1 MGLAV
6 QLASLLSFRNRL
18 LLPTL
23 DEANLGAARVDPLTF
38 REKPVRLFLV
48 PPLPT
53 RPIMLMH
60 VDLRSKA
67 YEDSVLIFILFHFFP
82 EFTGTG

>member
-1 MGLAV
+1 MGLDV

-18 LLPTL
+18 FLPAL

-38 REKPVRLFLV
+38 REKPVRLFIFRF
-48 PPLPT
+48 LPT

-60 VDLRSKA
+60 VD
-67 YEDSVLIFILFHFFP
+67 
-82 EFTGTG
+82 